1 MSSPEESTLIELL
14 NMIIKE
20 CSLNIQALKDLSDE
34 STVLKI
40 IKSM

>member
-1 MSSPEESTLIELL
+1 MTSPEESTLIELL

-20 CSLNIQALKDLSDE
+20 SSLNIKALKDLSDE